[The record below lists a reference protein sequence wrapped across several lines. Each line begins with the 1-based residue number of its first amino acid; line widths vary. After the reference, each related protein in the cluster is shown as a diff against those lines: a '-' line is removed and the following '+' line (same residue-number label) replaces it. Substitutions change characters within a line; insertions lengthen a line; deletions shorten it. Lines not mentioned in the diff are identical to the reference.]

1 MSESN
6 GLCRRDFLSGS
17 VAAAGAIGLAVGGA
31 VGGGAR
37 AAPADNGA
45 GGGGQ
50 AAAQAAAAGAAPGAA
65 PGPKAATRPAASDA
79 KAVPCGTLGK
89 AKISRMLIGGNLI
102 SGCMHSRDLKYVEP
116 LFHAYMTPE
125 KILETMKLAEARG
138 INTVFETGADYV
150 QRYNRECGGHMQFIP
165 HIEVS
170 LKQGETELL
179 DHIRKQVDSGAV
191 ALYVWG
197 LSADSLAKA
206 GALDRLARA
215 VDLAKAYDLPV
226 GVGGHS
232 LQVAIGC
239 EKHKVPADFYVKTL
253 HRDNYPSAT
262 PKELRKDF
270 MWMDGSPGFYDNMWC
285 VDGPETI
292 EFMKTLA
299 KPWIAYKVLAAGA
312 IHPRDGFA
320 YAFDNGADFIAV
332 GMFDFQVEE
341 DCELARAAIGRAQ
354 NRPRPWRA

>member
-1 MSESN
+1 MSESKP
-6 GLCRRDFLSGS
+6 LRRREFLSTS
-17 VAAAGAIGLAVGGA
+17 VAAAGALGLV
-31 VGGGAR
+31 
-37 AAPADNGA
+37 
-45 GGGGQ
+45 
-50 AAAQAAAAGAAPGAA
+50 AGAAGVA
-65 PGPKAATRPAASDA
+65 KAAETPATPAGPAAQVKPPAPDS
-79 KAVPCGTLGK
+79 KTVPCGTLGK
-89 AKISRMLIGGNLI
+89 ARISRMMLGGNLI
-102 SGCMHSRDLKYVEP
+102 SGCTHSRDLQYVGK

-125 KILETMKLAEARG
+125 KILQTMKMAEARG

-150 QRYNRECGGHMQFIP
+150 QRFNRECGGHMQFIP

-170 LKQGETELL
+170 AKQTETELL

-197 LSADSLAKA
+197 LSADALAKA
-206 GALDRLARA
+206 GAFDRLARA

-232 LQVAIGC
+232 LQVAVGC
-239 EKHKVPADFYVKTL
+239 EKNKVPADFYVKTL
-253 HRDNYPSAT
+253 HKDNYPSAT

-270 MWMDGSPGFYDNMWC
+270 MWMDGSPGYYDNMWC
-285 VDGPETI
+285 VDAPETI
-292 EFMKTLA
+292 DFMKTLA

-312 IHPRDGFA
+312 IHPRDGFPH
-320 YAFDNGADFIAV
+320 AFDNGADFIAV

-341 DCELARAAIGRAQ
+341 DCDLACAAVARAQ